1 MNQSKLS
8 SYENDVNALAGGDIA
23 ESRKLEEEL
32 RKRQMSSYQSAK
44 SLGSRKKSTSPNK
57 SNRLTQ
63 QAQQMSQ
70 DERNQLVESYQNDLQ
85 TAKVLDQKIKE
96 AHAKFG
102 PQSFPLD
109 NEKELKV
116 MFSEIRALKRPHQL
130 LEVIFKA
137 LIVELNGPDWA
148 SCTW

>member
-1 MNQSKLS
+1 M
-8 SYENDVNALAGGDIA
+8 
-23 ESRKLEEEL
+23 
-32 RKRQMSSYQSAK
+32 
-44 SLGSRKKSTSPNK
+44 
-57 SNRLTQ
+57 
-63 QAQQMSQ
+63 
-70 DERNQLVESYQNDLQ
+70 
-85 TAKVLDQKIKE
+85 LDQKIKE

-109 NEKELKV
+109 NEKELQI

-148 SCTW
+148 SCTWQDLQKELADPRSVLACMR